1 MAKYI
6 TRTFHVHEGKK
17 MLPDYESM
25 KFVELPTTL
34 IDCDE
39 RPENFVPDREYNCK
53 VRMPVETFFHSGER
67 VEINK

>member
-39 RPENFVPDREYNCK
+39 LPENFVPDREYNCK